1 MTRNTIFMRLRTA
14 LCNSACLFF
23 GLPVFLCGMSMFR
36 IQEISSMRSMS
47 ICRLSLAT
55 LSLASCAVTEAQT
68 PSPIVVNSVVT
79 PVHQPAAAVTTFS
92 IPVSAG
98 SFMDVSIIA
107 SYGDVVSG
115 VNACLPSGACTALT
129 QACPPSGSCF
139 GATASTGEALQF
151 YSLNVPSGITS
162 IQVKNSSPVGGMAI
176 AVLEASNVASFLTA
190 AQVSNQ
196 TTGTT
201 NPVGPSVTSSGAGIV
216 ISGLSSTGTAVTAAA
231 APFQF
236 VQTSYGDGLA
246 YVVNGAS
253 GTFSPSWTTQTA
265 GRWAGFTAAFLG
277 ATGGGPG
284 PISVSVAPS
293 TASVAVNATQPF
305 TATVQ
310 NDSQNKGVTW
320 ALSGTGCS
328 GAACG
333 TLSAN
338 SSASGVAITYT
349 APGSVPNPATV
360 TLTATSVTDGTKSAA
375 ATITVTAPSPI
386 VVNGVVTPV
395 HQPAAAVTT
404 FSIPASAGSF
414 MDVSIIATYGDVVS
428 GVNACLPSGTC
439 TALTQA
445 CPPSGSCFG
454 ATVSTGEALQFY
466 SLNVPSGIT
475 SVQVTNSQPVGGM
488 AIAVLEASNVAS
500 FLTAAQVSN
509 QTTGTTNPVG
519 PSVTSSGSGIV
530 ISDLSST
537 GTAVTAA
544 AAPFQFVQ
552 PSYGDG
558 LAYVVN
564 GASGTFSPSWTTQ
577 TAGRWAGFT
586 AAFLGATGGG
596 PGPISV
602 SVAPSTASVAG
613 NATQPFTATV
623 QNDSQNKG
631 VTWALSGTGC
641 SGAACGTLSANSS
654 ASGVAITYTAPSSVP
669 NPATV
674 TLTATSVSDGTKSSA
689 ATITVT
695 SGGSGNISVSVTPK
709 RGGLTISQSLA
720 FTAVVANDV
729 GGAGVTWSASAGSFS
744 SQSTT
749 FATYVA
755 PIPPRVVT
763 ITVTSVADVTKSA
776 SATIGVTDLPGVTTY
791 HNNLS
796 RDGTNA
802 QEYAFTTSN
811 VATASFA
818 KLFSCTVDA
827 AIYAQ
832 PLWVAN
838 LAIAGGTHNVV
849 FAATSRDTVY
859 AFDADAS
866 PCTTY
871 WNKSLLP
878 SGETPVSYND
888 VGNTDIQPEIGIVGT
903 PVIDLSSE
911 TMYVVSKSK
920 NNATNCTPSSSCH
933 QRLHALSLIDGSE
946 KFGGPADITSSITV
960 PGTGD
965 GSSGG
970 ILSFDTRRQN
980 QRPGLAL
987 VNGVVYVAWAS
998 HGDQNPYHGWVI
1010 GFDKTTLS
1018 RLTVY
1023 NDSPN
1028 GFRAGIWMAGGAP
1041 AADSNNNLY
1050 VITGNG
1056 TFDGN
1061 SSSAPNNDFG
1071 DSILK
1076 LGTASGLSLSSW
1088 FTPSNESTLDS
1099 GDLDLGSGGATV
1111 LVDAPSSPKPRLL
1124 IGGGKEGKLY
1134 LLDRD
1139 ALGNFGDLNAW
1150 QIFSIGNGIFATP
1163 AFWENKIY
1171 IAGDG

>member
-1 MTRNTIFMRLRTA
+1 
-14 LCNSACLFF
+14 
-23 GLPVFLCGMSMFR
+23 
-36 IQEISSMRSMS
+36 
-47 ICRLSLAT
+47 
-55 LSLASCAVTEAQT
+55 
-68 PSPIVVNSVVT
+68 
-79 PVHQPAAAVTTFS
+79 
-92 IPVSAG
+92 
-98 SFMDVSIIA
+98 
-107 SYGDVVSG
+107 
-115 VNACLPSGACTALT
+115 
-129 QACPPSGSCF
+129 
-139 GATASTGEALQF
+139 
-151 YSLNVPSGITS
+151 
-162 IQVKNSSPVGGMAI
+162 
-176 AVLEASNVASFLTA
+176 
-190 AQVSNQ
+190 
-196 TTGTT
+196 
-201 NPVGPSVTSSGAGIV
+201 
-216 ISGLSSTGTAVTAAA
+216 
-231 APFQF
+231 
-236 VQTSYGDGLA
+236 
-246 YVVNGAS
+246 
-253 GTFSPSWTTQTA
+253 
-265 GRWAGFTAAFLG
+265 
-277 ATGGGPG
+277 
-284 PISVSVAPS
+284 
-293 TASVAVNATQPF
+293 
-305 TATVQ
+305 
-310 NDSQNKGVTW
+310 
-320 ALSGTGCS
+320 
-328 GAACG
+328 
-333 TLSAN
+333 
-338 SSASGVAITYT
+338 
-349 APGSVPNPATV
+349 
-360 TLTATSVTDGTKSAA
+360 
-375 ATITVTAPSPI
+375 
-386 VVNGVVTPV
+386 
-395 HQPAAAVTT
+395 
-404 FSIPASAGSF
+404 
-414 MDVSIIATYGDVVS
+414 
-428 GVNACLPSGTC
+428 
-439 TALTQA
+439 
-445 CPPSGSCFG
+445 
-454 ATVSTGEALQFY
+454 
-466 SLNVPSGIT
+466 
-475 SVQVTNSQPVGGM
+475 
-488 AIAVLEASNVAS
+488 
-500 FLTAAQVSN
+500 
-509 QTTGTTNPVG
+509 
-519 PSVTSSGSGIV
+519 
-530 ISDLSST
+530 
-537 GTAVTAA
+537 
-544 AAPFQFVQ
+544 
-552 PSYGDG
+552 
-558 LAYVVN
+558 
-564 GASGTFSPSWTTQ
+564 
-577 TAGRWAGFT
+577 
-586 AAFLGATGGG
+586 
-596 PGPISV
+596 
-602 SVAPSTASVAG
+602 
-613 NATQPFTATV
+613 
-623 QNDSQNKG
+623 
-631 VTWALSGTGC
+631 
-641 SGAACGTLSANSS
+641 
-654 ASGVAITYTAPSSVP
+654 VAITYTAPSSVP

-720 FTAVVANDV
+720 FTAAVANDV

-755 PIPPRVVT
+755 PITPGVVT
-763 ITVTSVADVTKSA
+763 ITATSVADVTKSA

-946 KFGGPADITSSITV
+946 KFGGPTDITSSITV

-1071 DSILK
+1071 DTILK

-1139 ALGNFGDLNAW
+1139 ALGNFGDSNAW

-1163 AFWENKIY
+1163 AYWQNNIY
-1171 IAGDG
+1171 IAGDGGRLKTFAFNATTGKFNASQTSQSSSSFGFPGSTPSVSAQGASNGIVWALNNSQYCTTQSPGCGPAVLHAYDAANLATELWNSSQVAADKAGNAVKHTVPTVANGKVYVGTRGSSTTGGGVGELDVYGLRPN

>member
-1 MTRNTIFMRLRTA
+1 MRHLSMHAQNGKTGSARAASGSIADCRSRIGRGALIFLA
-14 LCNSACLFF
+14 VAAPAFF
-23 GLPVFLCGMSMFR
+23 AAA
-36 IQEISSMRSMS
+36 Q
-47 ICRLSLAT
+47 
-55 LSLASCAVTEAQT
+55 VTVAQI

-79 PVHQPAAAVTTFS
+79 PGHQPAAAVTTFS
-92 IPVSAG
+92 IPASIG
-98 SFMDVSIIA
+98 TFMDVSIIA

-162 IQVKNSSPVGGMAI
+162 IQVKNSTPVGGMAI

-201 NPVGPSVTSSGAGIV
+201 NPVGPSVTSSGSGIV

-284 PISVSVAPS
+284 PISVSVTPS

-305 TATVQ
+305 TATLQ
-310 NDSQNKGVTW
+310 NDTQNKGVTW

-333 TLSAN
+333 TFSAN

-360 TLTATSVTDGTKSAA
+360 TLTATSVADGMKSA
-375 ATITVTAPSPI
+375 
-386 VVNGVVTPV
+386 
-395 HQPAAAVTT
+395 
-404 FSIPASAGSF
+404 
-414 MDVSIIATYGDVVS
+414 
-428 GVNACLPSGTC
+428 
-439 TALTQA
+439 
-445 CPPSGSCFG
+445 
-454 ATVSTGEALQFY
+454 
-466 SLNVPSGIT
+466 
-475 SVQVTNSQPVGGM
+475 
-488 AIAVLEASNVAS
+488 
-500 FLTAAQVSN
+500 
-509 QTTGTTNPVG
+509 
-519 PSVTSSGSGIV
+519 
-530 ISDLSST
+530 
-537 GTAVTAA
+537 
-544 AAPFQFVQ
+544 
-552 PSYGDG
+552 
-558 LAYVVN
+558 
-564 GASGTFSPSWTTQ
+564 
-577 TAGRWAGFT
+577 
-586 AAFLGATGGG
+586 
-596 PGPISV
+596 
-602 SVAPSTASVAG
+602 
-613 NATQPFTATV
+613 
-623 QNDSQNKG
+623 
-631 VTWALSGTGC
+631 
-641 SGAACGTLSANSS
+641 
-654 ASGVAITYTAPSSVP
+654 
-669 NPATV
+669 
-674 TLTATSVSDGTKSSA
+674 A

-695 SGGSGNISVSVTPK
+695 SGGSSNISVSVTPK
-709 RGGLTISQSLA
+709 RGGLTISQSLN
-720 FTAVVANDV
+720 FTATVAHDV
-729 GGAGVTWSASAGSFS
+729 GNAGVTWSASAGSFS

-749 FATYVA
+749 SAVYVA
-755 PIPPRVVT
+755 PTMPGVVT
-763 ITVTSVADVTKSA
+763 ITATSVADVTKSNF
-776 SATIGVTDLPGVTTY
+776 ATIGVTDLSGVTTY

-796 RDGTNA
+796 RDGTNG
-802 QEYAFTTSN
+802 QEYALTTSN

-818 KLFSCTVDA
+818 KLFSCAVDA

-838 LAIAGGTHNVV
+838 LAIGGGTHNVV

-888 VGNTDIQPEIGIVGT
+888 VGITDIQPEIGIVGT
-903 PVIDLSSE
+903 PVIDLPSE
-911 TMYVVSKSK
+911 TMYVVSKTK
-920 NNATNCTPSSSCH
+920 NNGTNCTPSSSCH

-946 KFGGPADITSSITV
+946 KFSGPVDITSSITV
-960 PGTGD
+960 LGTGD

-970 ILSFDTRRQN
+970 ILPFDTLREN

-998 HGDQNPYHGWVI
+998 HGDNNPYHGWVI

-1041 AADSNNNLY
+1041 AADSNNDLY
-1050 VITGNG
+1050 MITGNG

-1099 GDLDLGSGGATV
+1099 GDLDLGSGGANV

-1139 ALGNFGDLNAW
+1139 ALGNFGDSNAW
-1150 QIFSIGNGIFATP
+1150 QIFSIGNGIFSTP
-1163 AFWENKIY
+1163 AFWENNIY
-1171 IAGDG
+1171 IAGDGGRLKTFAFNATTGKFNTSQTSQSSSSFGFPGSTPSVSSQGASNGIVWALNNSQYCTTQSPGCGPAVLHAYDATNLATELWNSSQVAADKAGNAVKFTVPTVANGKVYIGTRGNSTTGGGVGELEVYGLRPN